1 MTDIPRRIVAVGLI
15 VDSEGRLLLQHRDDK
30 PGIPAAGL
38 WGLFGGHVE
47 RGESPAEA
55 FLREMDEELTWR
67 PRQLEH
73 YSTREVDSDGW
84 HATSHVFA
92 AHLDVPFESLTQR
105 EGQGMALFDP
115 AALPDDNLTPGIAPL
130 IREFAGSRTY
140 DRVRRSWA
148 ARSTAGLLI
157 DREGRF
163 LLQHRDDRPDI
174 ANPGRW
180 GTFGGEIEPYETPH
194 DGFLRELR
202 EELGWAP
209 ASFELYRAYPYADG
223 AQLIYFFAAL
233 VDVPLDRLV
242 LGEGQGMAFF
252 APDELP
258 EQIVP
263 DLRPVVER
271 FAATEAYRA
280 LIR

>member
-1 MTDIPRRIVAVGLI
+1 MTELPRRTVAVGLI
-15 VDSEGRLLLQHRDDK
+15 VDGDGRLLLQLRDDK
-30 PGIPAAGL
+30 LGIPAAGL

-47 RGESPAEA
+47 PGESPSEA
-55 FLREMDEELTWR
+55 FLREMNEELTWR
-67 PRQLEH
+67 PHQFEQ
-73 YSTREVDSDGW
+73 YDTREVDSDGW

-92 AHLDVPFESLTQR
+92 AHLDVPFDALVQR
-105 EGQGMALFDP
+105 EGQGMALFDA
-115 AALPDDNLTPGIAPL
+115 AALPDRTTPGIAPL

-148 ARSTAGLLI
+148 AMSTAGLLV

-174 ANPGRW
+174 ANPGLW
-180 GTFGGEIEPYETPH
+180 GTFGGEIEPNETPH

-233 VDVPLDRLV
+233 VDVPIDHLV

-252 APDELP
+252 APDALP
-258 EQIVP
+258 ETIVP
-263 DLRPVVER
+263 DLRPVIER
-271 FAATEAYRA
+271 FAGAAAYRS
-280 LIR
+280 LIG